1 MLCMQSQDMRF
12 ANGTTGRLLWWA
24 PGNID
29 DKKSLPSS
37 HPELLVPSR
46 LCKSCLLGRRASLPH
61 KSVASTH
68 LIRRWLSPCV
78 FIRSRAL

>member
-1 MLCMQSQDMRF
+1 MQSQDMRF

-46 LCKSCLLGRRASLPH
+46 FGQVLFARAPRQPSSEIGCKRTLDKAMALPLRLH
-61 KSVASTH
+61 
-68 LIRRWLSPCV
+68 
-78 FIRSRAL
+78 